1 MESCKSKLEDELE
14 IDLSLSSDDPELR
27 KVKTLA
33 SIAKEQPMKFDLER
47 LEYCSKWPWAK
58 MVSAM
63 CLKLKKKLQKQV
75 SETNNVT
82 HVDDVEHQSV
92 FDSQPLTVDNLNDP
106 I

>member
-1 MESCKSKLEDELE
+1 
-14 IDLSLSSDDPELR
+14 
-27 KVKTLA
+27 
-33 SIAKEQPMKFDLER
+33 MKFDLER
-47 LEYCSKWPWAK
+47 LEHCSKWPWAHK
-58 MVSAM
+58 VCAM

>member
-14 IDLSLSSDDPELR
+14 IDLSLSSNDPELR
-27 KVKTLA
+27 KVEMLA
-33 SIAKEQPMKFDLER
+33 SIAKEQPMKFELER
-47 LEYCSKWPWAK
+47 LEYCSKWHWAK

-75 SETNNVT
+75 SETNDVT
-82 HVDDVEHQSV
+82 HVDDVEHQSE